1 MVLSKN
7 AVHFCVVIFFTVMC
21 PKGDDPVTINQ
32 DYRTISVYV
41 TTQTP
46 AYTYPSGKLGL
57 ELYGKVAFIDL
68 ALPEKCSEDL
78 SFSGPFGEVAC
89 SYVRSGDYG
98 SYLTFELTFLS
109 WPSTSMDTNMYY
121 NIGNPSLYDFHC
133 DISRVAFIR
142 ITECKFTDIYATNVM
157 GESYVHLLAILILCG
172 NCETLTLIFNT

>member
-1 MVLSKN
+1 M
-7 AVHFCVVIFFTVMC
+7 IC

-32 DYRTISVYV
+32 DYRKISLYV

-57 ELYGKVAFIDL
+57 ELYGKVAFIDMS
-68 ALPEKCSEDL
+68 LPEKCSQDL

-89 SYVRSGDYG
+89 SYVRSGHYG

-109 WPSTSMDTNMYY
+109 WPSTSMDTNLYY
-121 NIGNPSLYDFHC
+121 NNGNPSLYDFHC

-142 ITECKFTDIYATNVM
+142 ITECKFTDIYATNVK
-157 GESYVHLLAILILCG
+157 GWVSYIV
-172 NCETLTLIFNT
+172 IFDIFYR